1 MRIGVSGSDVMLREL
16 RCDLHIHTCLS
27 PCADLEMSPK
37 AIVEKSLKEN
47 LDIIAICDH
56 NSSENVVYAMKA
68 AAGKPLVVLPGM
80 EVTTREEVHLIAL
93 FDRLEYVEKLQAKV
107 YNHLP
112 GVNDERI
119 FGCQA
124 VVNELDEVE
133 GFNDH
138 LLIGATIF
146 SIEEA
151 VAVIHELGGLAVASH
166 IDREGFGIIS
176 HLGFIPPDL
185 KLDALEVSAAMGIT
199 EARREFGELYRMPFI
214 ESSDAHFIRDVG
226 KGVTR
231 MCLGEGSVKELKMA
245 FRKEQGRCIVESP
258 HA

>member
-1 MRIGVSGSDVMLREL
+1 LRIGVSGSDVMLREL

-56 NSSENVVYAMKA
+56 NSSENVTYAMKA

-93 FDRLEYVEKLQAKV
+93 FDRLEEVEELQAKV
-107 YNHLP
+107 YNRLP

-133 GFNDH
+133 GF
-138 LLIGATIF
+138 
-146 SIEEA
+146 
-151 VAVIHELGGLAVASH
+151 
-166 IDREGFGIIS
+166 
-176 HLGFIPPDL
+176 
-185 KLDALEVSAAMGIT
+185 
-199 EARREFGELYRMPFI
+199 
-214 ESSDAHFIRDVG
+214 
-226 KGVTR
+226 
-231 MCLGEGSVKELKMA
+231 
-245 FRKEQGRCIVESP
+245 
-258 HA
+258 